1 MANKVLFTFLIFELN
16 SQAKALAG
24 EDGKLIRGFSTAGVY
39 MSAVPGVV
47 LNLDTCVIRN
57 GSETVYGTHA
67 EFENVESNVFILSA
81 EDDEGNVYRETVT
94 ADMTEYIKLT
104 CNAWSCRP
112 DATGQIRLI
121 CSGDHFNGS
130 FGAQDNTLTVQYR
143 YKKSGSSTWSSGAMD
158 VSLVDGGYVA
168 TKTLTG
174 LDYESAYDFEFIAAD
189 RLTSATSSLSNVR
202 SMPVFH
208 WGENDMTF
216 EVPVTINGDANVTG
230 NLRLKGS
237 GNYGNTLYFGDST
250 YCYISEATDDVMTI
264 KANKVNVQ
272 ATGGFTVNGSAV
284 GGSGGGESGT
294 WTPTLTEGIVRYYDS
309 QSGWYTKVGNVVT
322 VGFHIKASCNSGF
335 TATNIKIYGLPFYPA
350 YAAAGG
356 GMCSGAYM
364 NGNKN
369 FQCFVA
375 ETSGQITTRVQACDS
390 VSGTELA
397 TSADGCRYP
406 STAGGVVTL
415 SGTITF
421 LTN

>member
-1 MANKVLFTFLIFELN
+1 MANKILFTFLIFELN
-16 SQAKALAG
+16 SQTKALAG

-57 GSETVYGTHA
+57 GSETVYGTNA
-67 EFENVESNVFILSA
+67 EFENVESNVFTLSA

-94 ADMTEYIKLT
+94 ADMVEYIKLT

-121 CSGDHFNGS
+121 CSGDYFNDS

-216 EVPVTINGDANVTG
+216 EVPVAINGDANVTG
-230 NLRLKGS
+230 DLRLKGS

-264 KANKVNVQ
+264 KASKVDIQ
-272 ATGGFTVNGSAV
+272 ATNGLTVNGSAV
-284 GGSGGGESGT
+284 GGSGGGSGT
-294 WTPTLTEGIVRYYDS
+294 WTPTLTEGIVKSYSS

-335 TATNIKIYGLPFYPA
+335 SSTNIIIYGLPYIPA

-364 NGNKN
+364 SADKN

-375 ETSGQITTRVQACDS
+375 ETGGRITTRVQACDG
-390 VSGTELA
+390 VSGTDLE
-397 TSADGCRYP
+397 TSSSGCRYP
-406 STAGGVVTL
+406 STAGGEVTL
-415 SGTITF
+415 SGTITYM
-421 LTN
+421 TN

>member
-1 MANKVLFTFLIFELN
+1 M
-16 SQAKALAG
+16 
-24 EDGKLIRGFSTAGVY
+24 
-39 MSAVPGVV
+39 
-47 LNLDTCVIRN
+47 
-57 GSETVYGTHA
+57 
-67 EFENVESNVFILSA
+67 VEYV
-81 EDDEGNVYRETVT
+81 
-94 ADMTEYIKLT
+94 KLT

-121 CSGDHFNGS
+121 CSGDYFNDS

-237 GNYGNTLYFGDST
+237 GNYGNILYFGNST

-264 KANKVNVQ
+264 KANKVNIQ
-272 ATGGFTVNGSAV
+272 ATNGLTVNGSAV
-284 GGSGGGESGT
+284 GGSGGSSGT

-309 QSGWYTKVGNVVT
+309 QSGWYTKVGDVVT
-322 VGFHIKASCNSGF
+322 VGFHIKAPCNGGF
-335 TATNIKIYGLPFYPA
+335 SAANIKIYGLPFYPA

-390 VSGTELA
+390 VSGTDLA

-421 LTN
+421 TI